1 MTNLCKARF
10 AGLACTLGGLL
21 FLFYFTGLNALT
33 AALTPPLEA
42 GCVPALKMLLTC
54 AAAVGLAG
62 GPLGLLALGVAGD
75 GGRRVLGPAGAGL
88 ALLGLLSYIIGS
100 LFIYNFP
107 ERAFKQLF
115 TPGGSALMTL
125 GMLLLG
131 TAVLRARRWR
141 GWRAA
146 VPLVTALYFP
156 LQFPLQAALF
166 LGKGR
171 GPNPTL
177 LGAWGLFWLLLG
189 IAIWSAACPFTAA
202 ACRPRHDARRG
213 ELSRGRAA

>member
-1 MTNLCKARF
+1 VTNLCRARI
-10 AGLACTLGGLL
+10 AGIACTLGGLF
-21 FLFYFTGLNALT
+21 FLFYFTNLNGVI
-33 AALTPPLEA
+33 AALTPPLETA
-42 GCVPALKMLLTC
+42 SVPTLKMLLTC
-54 AAAVGLAG
+54 ITAVCMAG
-62 GPLGLLALGVAGD
+62 GPVGLLALGAAGD
-75 GGRRVLGPAGAGL
+75 GGGRVLGWAGVCFT
-88 ALLGLLSYIIGS
+88 LLGLLSYIVGS

-107 ERAFKQLF
+107 ERAFRQLF

-131 TAVLRARRWR
+131 AAVLRAGRWR
-141 GWRAA
+141 GWRVA
-146 VPLVTALYFP
+146 VPLVTGLYFP

-189 IAIWSAACPFTAA
+189 IAVLSAACPFKAA
-202 ACRPRHDARRG
+202 AGYRAG
-213 ELSRGRAA
+213 EQPEAATNV

>member
-1 MTNLCKARF
+1 VTNLSKARI

-21 FLFYFTGLNALT
+21 FLFYFTGLNGLI

-42 GCVPALKMLLTC
+42 ASVPALKMILTC
-54 AAAVGLAG
+54 VAAVCMAG
-62 GPLGLLALGVAGD
+62 GPLGLLALGAAGD
-75 GGRRVLGPAGAGL
+75 GGRRALGWAGAGL
-88 ALLGLLSYIIGS
+88 TLLGLLSYIVGS

-107 ERAFKQLF
+107 ERAFRQLF

-131 TAVLRARRWR
+131 AAVLRAGRWR

-146 VPLVTALYFP
+146 VPLVTGLYFP

-177 LGAWGLFWLLLG
+177 LGAWGLCWLLLG
-189 IAIWSAACPFTAA
+189 IAISSAACPFKASAAYRTGERPAA
-202 ACRPRHDARRG
+202 APNV
-213 ELSRGRAA
+213 

>member
-1 MTNLCKARF
+1 MANLFKARI

-21 FLFYFTGLNALT
+21 FLFYFTGLNSLL
-33 AALTPPLEA
+33 AALTPPLETA
-42 GCVPALKMLLTC
+42 SVPALKMLLTC
-54 AAAVGLAG
+54 VAAVCLAG
-62 GPLGLLALGVAGD
+62 GPLGLLALGAAGD
-75 GGRRVLGPAGAGL
+75 GGRRVLGWAGAGL
-88 ALLGLLSYIIGS
+88 TLLGLLSYFVGS

-107 ERAFKQLF
+107 ERAFRQLF

-131 TAVLRARRWR
+131 GAVLRAGRWR

-166 LGKGR
+166 LGKGK

-189 IAIWSAACPFTAA
+189 VAVFSAACPFKAA
-202 ACRPRHDARRG
+202 AGYRAGERP
-213 ELSRGRAA
+213 EAAPTI